1 MGAELSLSWSP
12 QENALATDSSLENL
26 RMVEKGRR
34 TRTSWSE
41 LSPAVVEGLLGVL
54 RLLPSEDV
62 VSSQASGGCD
72 CGYWDAGRMRRGR
85 GRGELGTQA
94 AIWHTQRWER
104 TDFQTIANTIACGGV

>member
-12 QENALATDSSLENL
+12 REIALATDSSLENL
-26 RMVEKGRR
+26 RMVEKRR
-34 TRTSWSE
+34 GTRTSWSE

-72 CGYWDAGRMRRGR
+72 WILGCWEDEERKRQGRTGNAGCHMARSAL
-85 GRGELGTQA
+85 GE
-94 AIWHTQRWER
+94 
-104 TDFQTIANTIACGGV
+104 D